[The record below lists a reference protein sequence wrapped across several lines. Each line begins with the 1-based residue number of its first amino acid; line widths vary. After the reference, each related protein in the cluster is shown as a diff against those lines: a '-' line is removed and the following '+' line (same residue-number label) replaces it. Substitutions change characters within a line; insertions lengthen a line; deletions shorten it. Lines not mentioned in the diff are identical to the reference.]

1 MTTKLTIK
9 TRAEYDALPALN
21 YSGAK
26 ELLKSPLHYQA
37 YLKREKEDT
46 KALRV
51 GSAVHCAV
59 LQGNEA
65 FNTAFAVAPK
75 FDRRTKD
82 GKAAFEAFEA
92 TAAGKVILS
101 EDEGELVSEV
111 HCAALA
117 CIDHHGFKFTAT
129 EFMIAT
135 EYCGVPIKSALDAI
149 DEDGFIYDL
158 KTTED
163 ASESGFLK
171 SVRAFK
177 YNLQAAFYSMAYS
190 CFYGRKPQ
198 GFRFIVVEKE
208 PPYATAVYQLGPEL
222 MTWGLCD
229 FEAAVKAYK
238 TATALDEWPG
248 YPDDIRVIDINAKST
263 TANAISF
270 A

>member
-9 TRAEYDALPALN
+9 TRQEYDALPALN

-26 ELLKSPLHYQA
+26 ELLKSPAHYKA
-37 YLKREKEDT
+37 YLAREREET

-65 FNTAFAVAPK
+65 FNAAFAVSPK
-75 FDRRTKD
+75 FDRRTKE
-82 GKAAFEAFEA
+82 GKAAYEAFEA
-92 TAAGKVILS
+92 TAAGKTVLS
-101 EDEGELVSEV
+101 EDEWTIVDEV
-111 HCAALA
+111 HRAALA
-117 CIDHHGFKFTAT
+117 CTFNHKFKFTAT

-135 EYCGVPIKSALDAI
+135 EYCGTPIKSALDAI
-149 DEDGFIYDL
+149 DADGYIYDL

-163 ASESGFLK
+163 ASEAGFLK

-177 YNLQAAFYSMAYS
+177 YNLQAVFYTMAYS
-190 CFYGRKPQ
+190 CFYGRKPA

-208 PPYATAVYQLGPEL
+208 PPYATAVYELGPEL
-222 MTWGLCD
+222 MTWGLFD

-238 TATALDEWPG
+238 TASALDEWPG